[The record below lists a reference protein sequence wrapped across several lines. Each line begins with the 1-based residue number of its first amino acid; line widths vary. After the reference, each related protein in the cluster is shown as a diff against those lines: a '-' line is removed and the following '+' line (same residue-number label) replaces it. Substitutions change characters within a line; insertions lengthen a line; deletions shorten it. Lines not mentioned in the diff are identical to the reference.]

1 MTGEN
6 QRVSKHTSI
15 FFFQSQ
21 CFHNHYSIQVINVE
35 TRTCSHY
42 FFLPTPEPLAR
53 PPFGLALPWPLA
65 AAADDEEAAA
75 LSGWMKPVLAV
86 NEEITSLSC

>member
-1 MTGEN
+1 M
-6 QRVSKHTSI
+6 
-15 FFFQSQ
+15 
-21 CFHNHYSIQVINVE
+21 INVV
-35 TRTCSHY
+35 TCSHY
-42 FFLPTPEPLAR
+42 FFLPTPGPLAR
-53 PPFGLALPWPLA
+53 EPPFGLALPWPLA